1 MRLIRIFPLSNLNTV
16 ILGRTMRGLS
26 CTFPMTQRQDGFS
39 ILFLFNREGN
49 ATLSLYS
56 SHILLYPT
64 FHHLHHI
71 YIRWAALARLIK
83 KEQRWSKSPLAPPQC
98 QCAKRVK
105 IATVSTFLRS
115 DRDEGSEAPKAGH
128 CAGCCQKGPL
138 SPWSSS
144 GLIKFVLISFSFLSA
159 HFCQKFLTDDF
170 VLNEF
175 LKWVSFCSA
184 QVSCVVYLMKCL
196 VINTVLVKFWG
207 QIFVGSEKTEGEGFW
222 QDPSNLQRNETIHES
237 FGNWRPPKT
246 DPSHGCNIRIS
257 TRMHPIQQSSE

>member
-1 MRLIRIFPLSNLNTV
+1 MRLFPS
-16 ILGRTMRGLS
+16 
-26 CTFPMTQRQDGFS
+26 PP
-39 ILFLFNREGN
+39 
-49 ATLSLYS
+49 
-56 SHILLYPT
+56 PT
-64 FHHLHHI
+64 FSCIPRFIISTI
-71 YIRWAALARLIK
+71 YIHWAALARLVK

-115 DRDEGSEAPKAGH
+115 DRDEGSEGPKPGH

-196 VINTVLVKFWG
+196 VINTVLVKFRARSLSARRRQRG
-207 QIFVGSEKTEGEGFW
+207 RASGKIRQIC
-222 QDPSNLQRNETIHES
+222 NETKQSMKVLET
-237 FGNWRPPKT
+237 GDLLKQTRPMAV
-246 DPSHGCNIRIS
+246 I
-257 TRMHPIQQSSE
+257 

>member
-1 MRLIRIFPLSNLNTV
+1 MRLFPST
-16 ILGRTMRGLS
+16 
-26 CTFPMTQRQDGFS
+26 PP
-39 ILFLFNREGN
+39 
-49 ATLSLYS
+49 
-56 SHILLYPT
+56 PT
-64 FHHLHHI
+64 FSCIPRFIISTI
-71 YIRWAALARLIK
+71 YIHWAALARLVK

-115 DRDEGSEAPKAGH
+115 DRDEGSEGPKAGH

-159 HFCQKFLTDDF
+159 HFCQKFLRDDF

>member
-1 MRLIRIFPLSNLNTV
+1 MGWPQMRVIKGAGVHHYHHYHYHYHLHLDALPLSKLLGIYIRKMRLIRIFPLSNLNTV

-26 CTFPMTQRQDGFS
+26 CTFPMTQGQDGFS

-64 FHHLHHI
+64 CHHLHH
-71 YIRWAALARLIK
+71 IRWAALARLIK

-159 HFCQKFLTDDF
+159 HFFQ
-170 VLNEF
+170 NE
-175 LKWVSFCSA
+175 
-184 QVSCVVYLMKCL
+184 
-196 VINTVLVKFWG
+196 
-207 QIFVGSEKTEGEGFW
+207 
-222 QDPSNLQRNETIHES
+222 
-237 FGNWRPPKT
+237 
-246 DPSHGCNIRIS
+246 
-257 TRMHPIQQSSE
+257 